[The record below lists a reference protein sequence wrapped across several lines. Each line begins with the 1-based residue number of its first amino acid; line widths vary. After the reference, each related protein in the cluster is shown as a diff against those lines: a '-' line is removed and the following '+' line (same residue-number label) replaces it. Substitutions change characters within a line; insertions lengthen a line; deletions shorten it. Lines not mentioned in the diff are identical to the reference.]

1 MQSRFCIIVYRNA
14 TMIYYLQQMSYKTY
28 AKDASVKKY
37 PETKNGMLCPPV
49 SFHSERHPDGSV

>member
-1 MQSRFCIIVYRNA
+1 
-14 TMIYYLQQMSYKTY
+14 MSYKTY